1 MEQEKIDR
9 QFMRR
14 ALKLA
19 ARGRGNTSPNPMV
32 GTVIVKNGEILA
44 EGYHRVFG
52 GPHAEINAIRNA
64 RASLKGSSFYVT
76 LEPCT
81 HYGKTPPC
89 IESVLA
95 AQPAEVVIG
104 TPDPN
109 PLTAGKG
116 IKLLQSRGI
125 AVRVGILEDECRA
138 LNEKFFKF
146 IRSSI
151 PFVTVKFAQSLDGRI
166 AAKSGDSKW
175 ISSEASRRL
184 AHRERAWHDAVLV
197 GAGTIA
203 ADDPELTVR
212 LARGRNP
219 IRIVIDSK
227 LRIPLQS
234 RILKDRSAARTLI
247 VTTRAAEEKSKFRH
261 LQNMGIEIL
270 VADHDEKGRVDLQK
284 LLPALGKRQIS
295 SILVEG
301 GAETITSFLKNKA
314 ADRLLVF
321 TAPKLIGKGFEAV
334 GDLGIDR
341 IREALRLDIRRV
353 FRSGVDI
360 VVDARFLHPSSPGQF
375 PNRKA

>member
-1 MEQEKIDR
+1 MEQGEIDR
-9 QFMRR
+9 YYMRR

-19 ARGRGNTSPNPMV
+19 ARGRGSTSPNPMV
-32 GTVIVKNGEILA
+32 GAVIVKDGSILA
-44 EGYHRVFG
+44 EGYHRVYG
-52 GPHAEINAIRNA
+52 GPHAEINAIRSA
-64 RASLKGSSFYVT
+64 RAPLAGSSFYVT

-95 AQPAEVVIG
+95 AQPAEVIIG
-104 TPDPN
+104 TTDPN
-109 PLTAGKG
+109 PLVAGRG
-116 IKLLQSRGI
+116 IKLLEKNGI
-125 AVRVGILEDECRA
+125 VTRVGILEGECRD
-138 LNEKFFKF
+138 LNEKFFKY

-175 ISSEASRRL
+175 ISSEPSRRL

-197 GAGTIA
+197 GAGTVL

-234 RILKDRSAARTLI
+234 RILKDQSAAKTLI
-247 VTTRAAEEKSKFRH
+247 VTTKAAEGKSRFRH
-261 LQNMGIEIL
+261 LKEMGLEIL
-270 VADHDEKGRVDLQK
+270 ITDHDEEGHVDLGK
-284 LLPALGKRQIS
+284 LLPALGKRRIT

-301 GAETITSFLKNKA
+301 GSETITSFLKNKF

-353 FRSGVDI
+353 FRSSGDI
-360 VVDARFLHPSSPGQF
+360 VVDARFLSSSPQ
-375 PNRKA
+375 NKS